1 MPLSETDCAAT
12 YKVLIVGDAFVG
24 KTALLRCLMG
34 YEFAPQSRPTVAVDF
49 VTKPFEVDGALIQ
62 MMIWDTAGQRRF
74 MSMTRQQYKAVK
86 GIAVV
91 FDIADRS
98 TFTHLSF
105 WLESINNCV
114 SNFACN
120 YESVPIILIGNKSD
134 LAERRAVSV
143 SEARKF
149 ANKEM
154 AFDYFETSAK
164 TGTNVFAAFQKLAYH
179 VTEICNP
186 QVMKSFHPHM
196 LRPPEVLDRATKRK
210 PNVPCK
216 VDDVTRIPERIK
228 PVGKFRTSMRGGKY
242 KFRVRK
248 RKKKLSQ
255 CCSIQ

>member
-1 MPLSETDCAAT
+1 MEHANESSNHKINVKHVGQTGDDET
-12 YKVLIVGDAFVG
+12 
-24 KTALLRCLMG
+24 R
-34 YEFAPQSRPTVAVDF
+34 
-49 VTKPFEVDGALIQ
+49 
-62 MMIWDTAGQRRF
+62 
-74 MSMTRQQYKAVK
+74 

-134 LAERRAVSV
+134 LVERRAVSV

-210 PNVPCK
+210 PSVPCK

>member
-1 MPLSETDCAAT
+1 MPDGIRVRPAEPTDT
-12 YKVLIVGDAFVG
+12 
-24 KTALLRCLMG
+24 
-34 YEFAPQSRPTVAVDF
+34 VDF
-49 VTKPFEVDGALIQ
+49 VTKPFEVDGALVQ

-74 MSMTRQQYKAVK
+74 MSMTRQQYKEVK

-91 FDIADRS
+91 FDISDRA

-114 SNFACN
+114 SNFVCN
-120 YESVPIILIGNKSD
+120 YESVPIILIGNKAD
-134 LAERRAVSV
+134 LKERRMVSI
-143 SEARKF
+143 SEAKKF

-186 QVMKSFHPHM
+186 QVMKSYHPHM
-196 LRPPEVLDRATKRK
+196 LRPPEILERVTKRK
-210 PNVPCK
+210 SSVTCK
-216 VDDVTRIPERIK
+216 VENVTRIPERFK
-228 PVGKFRTSMRGGKY
+228 PVGQLRTSMRGGKY

-248 RKKKLSQ
+248 RKKKRAQ
-255 CCSIQ
+255 CCTIQ

>member
-1 MPLSETDCAAT
+1 MPLSENDCAAT
-12 YKVLIVGDAFVG
+12 YKVLIAGDAYVG

-34 YEFAPQSRPTVAVDF
+34 YEFSPQLRPTVAVDF

-62 MMIWDTAGQRRF
+62 MMIWDSAGQKRF
-74 MSMTRQQYKAVK
+74 MSMTRQQYKEVK

-91 FDIADRS
+91 FDISDRS

-114 SNFACN
+114 SNFVCN
-120 YESVPIILIGNKSD
+120 YESVPIILIGNKAD
-134 LAERRAVSV
+134 LKERRMVSI
-143 SEARKF
+143 SEAKKF

-186 QVMKSFHPHM
+186 QVMKSYHPHM
-196 LRPPEVLDRATKRK
+196 LRPPEVLAVKK
-210 PNVPCK
+210 SALPYK
-216 VDDVTRIPERIK
+216 VENVTRIPEKFK
-228 PVGKFRTSMRGGKY
+228 PVGQLRTSMRGGKY

-248 RKKKLSQ
+248 RKKKYAQ
-255 CCSIQ
+255 CCSVQ